1 MCVGNIEKPVIFIN
15 SQMQNQGAE
24 IGFNL
29 TNVIIIFLKGQK
41 FVHTCIYA
49 NEIVWFWQN
58 NQFVVVFI
66 KGSGF

>member
-49 NEIVWFWQN
+49 NEIV
-58 NQFVVVFI
+58 
-66 KGSGF
+66 